1 MHDSVCH
8 RRQHIISNNYHVI
21 ILIIFSLVGDFTL
34 IARSASVMSGTS
46 AGSFFEM
53 LISLKC

>member
-8 RRQHIISNNYHVI
+8 HRQHIISNNYHV

-34 IARSASVMSGTS
+34 IARSASVMSGAS